1 VGIRIRLAFLRGVR
15 GTAKASRARAATR
28 SVLSGRVVT
37 GGIVTGGIMSA
48 IAVATA
54 SAATLGMGCIKH
66 RRHGEEVD
74 RDRGCDERQRQDAS
88 RRNSATRE
96 TMFHDVLHAVPVG
109 VVPNTPLPL
118 EGKRRACLLSS
129 LPNVEVVLSVKKYT
143 SY

>member
-1 VGIRIRLAFLRGVR
+1 VTGG
-15 GTAKASRARAATR
+15 
-28 SVLSGRVVT
+28 VVT
-37 GGIVTGGIMSA
+37 GGVMSA

-54 SAATLGMGCIKH
+54 SASTAPATTTLGMGCIKH